1 MQSSGCN
8 LFGRLPG
15 EHGTLSTMPGRN
27 HGQPY
32 HVGRPSSMGIRHRN
46 NTRQRVTTRTTPTRP
61 RFADMPTRSD
71 RTPRTR
77 PAHVPTSTRGSVP
90 PSQPRPHNS
99 TFHGQH
105 GHNVRHGHNGST
117 SGHVHVQPTA
127 APDTNTTRTRHEG
140 LPNTYTAK
148 T

>member
-46 NTRQRVTTRTTPTRP
+46 NTRQHQ
-61 RFADMPTRSD
+61 
-71 RTPRTR
+71 
-77 PAHVPTSTRGSVP
+77 AHVPRP
-90 PSQPRPHNS
+90 PRPHRQRPSLPPTWPKKAPTRAFLMWGLLSYSVTSFTISSAVFPSGAFMNFAFDKLRFISSIRVCISS
-99 TFHGQH
+99 TI
-105 GHNVRHGHNGST
+105 
-117 SGHVHVQPTA
+117 
-127 APDTNTTRTRHEG
+127 
-140 LPNTYTAK
+140 LPIPRSILFSLSKTAK
-148 T
+148 Q